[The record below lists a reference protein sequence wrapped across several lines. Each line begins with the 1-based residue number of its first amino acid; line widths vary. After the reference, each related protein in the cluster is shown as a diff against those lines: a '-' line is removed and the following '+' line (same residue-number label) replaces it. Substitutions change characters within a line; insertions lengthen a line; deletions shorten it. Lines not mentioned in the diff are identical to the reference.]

1 MKHLLLSLFAVCIA
15 LTAGVADV
23 EAKRLGGGRS
33 FGMNRS
39 APPPAAPARPAQAT
53 PQTPGQAAAAPAAAG
68 TAARPQG
75 RSWLGPVAG
84 LAAGLGLAALASHLG
99 FGDEMASLLL
109 IALAVGVG
117 IFILRRV
124 FGGAAPRPGYAG
136 GIGPGPAAG
145 EAPAPRN
152 YSGGGT
158 ARGALAAAA
167 GMAAGIPD
175 DFDVPGFERH
185 AKLNFVRL
193 QAANDRGDL
202 VDIREFVSPEVFAE
216 IKLQLD
222 ERGGAHQQTDIVQLE
237 AKLVEMEM
245 DGARQIASVR
255 FSGSLR
261 EVAGGDVTDFAEIWH
276 LVRPTDGRSGWM
288 IAGIQQ
294 A

>member
-1 MKHLLLSLFAVCIA
+1 
-15 LTAGVADV
+15 
-23 EAKRLGGGRS
+23 
-33 FGMNRS
+33 
-39 APPPAAPARPAQAT
+39 
-53 PQTPGQAAAAPAAAG
+53 
-68 TAARPQG
+68 
-75 RSWLGPVAG
+75 
-84 LAAGLGLAALASHLG
+84 
-99 FGDEMASLLL
+99 MASLLL

-145 EAPAPRN
+145 EASAPRN
-152 YSGGGT
+152 YSDGGT